1 MFTRISLFKVLCFFL
16 VFFIGATVLVHG
28 WISYLV
34 KIPSG
39 LGIIVCLYGLLDFR
53 KLSALEEEEL
63 MNKERDKK
71 FGRLKET
78 EAYYKRVGF
87 VRLFAFLFI
96 ALVIAA
102 LLYYFYSNI
111 LSVLA
116 V

>member
-1 MFTRISLFKVLCFFL
+1 MLTKKSLFKVLCFFL
-16 VFFIGATVLVHG
+16 VFFVGATVLVHG

-34 KIPSG
+34 KVPSG

-63 MNKERDKK
+63 MNKERDKEL
-71 FGRLKET
+71 GRLKET

-87 VRLFAFLFI
+87 IRLFTFLFI
-96 ALVIAA
+96 VLVIAA
-102 LLYYFYSNI
+102 LLYYFYSDI
-111 LSVLA
+111 LSILA